1 MSFAVNP
8 NTGEALFHD
17 GTEWKPAPKARNP
30 DTGEELVHDGKVWRS
45 APTAKITVRPQAPAQ
60 TYVSPPSDA
69 EMRATPAPTV
79 PDAVPYP
86 ISDIPGVGLQPD
98 PSQPGPEW
106 GRQGKLAAQ
115 AVGSGLVGA
124 ATFPLDAATLLS
136 RLGQWGVDKVM
147 TAAGARPIED
157 YGPRIPLLS
166 ETITDASRN
175 VAERFGYEPVKPEG
189 FKEQL
194 ASNVIELGSQGPLLG
209 AALVKGAGKR
219 AIELAKPGALPIKA
233 DPLLAPYAAA
243 PLKTIL
249 GDTVAGAGAGTA
261 LTGTQQIPDD
271 WRAKGGGSVGFVS
284 DLVAMLLG
292 GHTGGALASATT
304 GLPTRTGQLVTRNKP
319 ALDIP
324 VDPLT
329 GAPVTRQTADDA
341 SAFIQSA
348 TTRDPRATAQ
358 EIETTVDLFRRL
370 GLPVPTTGLLTEDI
384 GLMGLEKR
392 QRTKAGGG
400 TTQMDP
406 HAPPEVR
413 QQYSFGER
421 DQALRDSAAENV
433 ASIRPPDAVP
443 SVFPQRAQTVA
454 DMRVEQ
460 AQRELDRAVGRGRSV
475 DTAMEGPAN
484 ELSANV
490 GQAPGASRNIF
501 DQYSAT
507 RTAERE
513 RAQSLYDSPDWQRSN
528 VDVNPLLEAAQ
539 DVHAR
544 ATPAVPIHPEVEGY
558 LARIETARDTGTLTG
573 RELNE
578 LTADIEGAIKKS
590 LKNSSLFKQL
600 KDLKNG
606 ITNTIQDIPT
616 DHPGRQAVV
625 AARENY
631 QERIFPNFRGAVG
644 GNLDLRLKTNPGQV
658 YPETAGGEFLTRGTD
673 AQQLMRIAQMGERTE
688 EVAAQ
693 ARTWLFDK
701 LARTN
706 VIKDGAIDPDRLTR
720 WRNVNA
726 EVINAIPEMTGE
738 INTMIRD
745 ARRGVGLSEQYAA
758 EARTAEANL
767 KNVQKDI
774 ASGPLG
780 MVAGKDPQRAIG
792 AIFASDNPV
801 ANMRAL
807 RQQVGNNPESL
818 KSLHGALADY
828 FLAKVQN
835 VDAVTGE
842 PGVKFATLVKEFE
855 KNRAAMAEVFNPEQM
870 QALQR
875 AQTVLAPLLKRDVK
889 ATTGSVT
896 AEATEA
902 ALRPLELALKGYYG
916 ILKGGGVFRTVRL
929 GLKTLAGDTAMPVEQ
944 LVTRAMFDPDLAQA
958 LLTRDVKRAGT
969 PAWNGELQ
977 KALRRVTAGREAI
990 SEDE

>member
-1 MSFAVNP
+1 MSIAVNP
-8 NTGEALFHD
+8 NTGETLFHD

-30 DTGEELVHDGKVWRS
+30 DTGEEMVHDGKVWRS
-45 APTAKITVRPQAPAQ
+45 APTARITVNPQAAPSNPLPGQSPAADQ
-60 TYVSPPSDA
+60 SLRDAPAPPPSEETD
-69 EMRATPAPTV
+69 
-79 PDAVPYP
+79 
-86 ISDIPGVGLQPD
+86 
-98 PSQPGPEW
+98 W
-106 GRQGKLAAQ
+106 GRRGKLAAQ
-115 AVGSGLVGA
+115 AAGSGLVGA
-124 ATFPLDAATLLS
+124 ATFAADAPTLLS

-147 TAAGARPIED
+147 TAAGAPPIKD
-157 YGPRIPLLS
+157 YGPRVPLLS
-166 ETITDASRN
+166 ETITDTSRD
-175 VAERFGYEPVKPEG
+175 VAEHFGYESVKPEG
-189 FKEQL
+189 FKEQAGYNIIEL
-194 ASNVIELGSQGPLLG
+194 ASQAPLLG

-219 AIELAKPGALPIKA
+219 AAELAKPGALPIKA

-243 PLKTIL
+243 PVKTIV

-261 LTGTQQIPDD
+261 LAGTQQIPEEV
-271 WRAKGGGSVGFVS
+271 RAKGGGSLGVVT

-292 GHTGGALASATT
+292 GHSGGTLASAAT
-304 GLPTRTGQLVTRNKP
+304 GLPTRTGQLITRNKP
-319 ALDIP
+319 ADIA
-324 VDPLT
+324 VDPIT
-329 GAPVTRQTADDA
+329 KAPVTRQTADEA
-341 SAFIQSA
+341 SAFMQSA
-348 TTRDPRATAQ
+348 TTRDPHVTAQ
-358 EIETTVDLFRRL
+358 DIETTADVFRRL

-475 DTAMEGPAN
+475 ETAMEGPAN

-507 RTAERE
+507 RTTERQ
-513 RAQSLYDSPDWQRSN
+513 RAQGLYDDPQWNQSV

-558 LARIETARDTGTLTG
+558 LARIESARDSGTLTG

-606 ITNTIQDIPT
+606 ISNTIQDIPT
-616 DHPGRQAVV
+616 DHPGRQAVT
-625 AARENY
+625 AARDNF
-631 QERIFPNFRGAVG
+631 QERIFPNFRNAVG

-701 LARTN
+701 LARTS
-706 VIKDGAIDPDRLTR
+706 VVKDGAIDPDRLTR

-792 AIFASDNPV
+792 AVLASDNPV

-807 RQQVGNNPESL
+807 RQEIGNNPESL
-818 KSLHGALADY
+818 TSLQGALADH
-828 FLAKVQN
+828 FLAKVRN

-855 KNRAAMAEVFNPEQM
+855 KNRAVMAEVFNPEQM

-875 AQTVLAPLLKRDVK
+875 AQTVLMPLLKRDVK
-889 ATTGSVT
+889 ATVGSVT

-902 ALRPLELALKGYYG
+902 AMRPLELALKGYYG

-929 GLKTLAGDTAMPVEQ
+929 GLKTLAGDSAMPVEQ
-944 LVTRAMFDPDLAQA
+944 LVTRAMFDPDLAA
-958 LLTRDVKRAGT
+958 KLLTRDVKQAGT
-969 PAWNGELQ
+969 PAWNAELQ